1 MPANKN
7 KFTPTDEQRKTVR
20 AMAGFGIPQDEIA
33 NVIINPTSARGIGLN
48 TLKRHFRKELSTSA
62 TEVNAK
68 VAESLYKRAMSGKDS
83 AAAIFWTKAR
93 MGWSDRV
100 EVKHTGEVDLAAR
113 MADGEKR
120 VSQ

>member
-33 NVIINPTSARGIGLN
+33 NVIINPNSDRGIGLN